1 MVHLSS
7 FLNKETITQIFEKI
21 DLAKLVPP
29 MDTLLDKLQFA
40 AKIAVLA
47 GPLVMLFLGLWYFL
61 APPKEANHYAGF
73 RTWFGMGSV
82 EAWRMTQKIAGITW
96 GVCGLVLSVV
106 MWLISRGF
114 ATMDV
119 MQVATKAL
127 ICVIW
132 QVVVAFITYVL
143 ICFTVTIL
151 YTGKGDFRWKKEKK
165 EAEECPEE
173 EVQV

>member
-1 MVHLSS
+1 MDA
-7 FLNKETITQIFEKI
+7 IM
-21 DLAKLVPP
+21 DLLTGFDPAALLPDISTTLGVLELIARIAILAVPVV
-29 MDTLLDKLQFA
+29 LL
-40 AKIAVLA
+40 I
-47 GPLVMLFLGLWYFL
+47 LGLIYFFR
-61 APPKEANHYAGF
+61 PPKEANHHFGY
-73 RTWFGMGSV
+73 RTYFGMGSV

-114 ATMDV
+114 ATMDI
-119 MQVATKAL
+119 MQMATKAL

-132 QVVVAFITYVL
+132 QVVVAFITYLL
-143 ICFTVTIL
+143 ICFAVTIL